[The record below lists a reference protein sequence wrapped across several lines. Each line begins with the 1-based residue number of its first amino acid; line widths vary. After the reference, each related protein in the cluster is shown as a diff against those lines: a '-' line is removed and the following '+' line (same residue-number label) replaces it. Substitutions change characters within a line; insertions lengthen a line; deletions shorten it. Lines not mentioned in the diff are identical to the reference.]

1 MDERLFR
8 SLVYFV
14 LSFFVFFP
22 SAAGASGGE
31 APGYPA
37 RRLHQEHD
45 VDHYQRCLGR
55 CCGGCDRR
63 PCQGEEEDCAC
74 GQHEHGGGEEDSDP
88 QAYIGSGGAVLV
100 AQEELRS
107 LLAEA

>member
-1 MDERLFR
+1 MD
-8 SLVYFV
+8 YFLISFV
-14 LSFFVFFP
+14 FAFFVFLA
-22 SAAGASGGE
+22 SIAGAGGRE
-31 APGYPA
+31 TPGYSA
-37 RRLHQEHD
+37 RCLRQEHKI
-45 VDHYQRCLGR
+45 DHYQRCFGR
-55 CCGGCDRR
+55 CGGGCDRR

-107 LLAEA
+107 LLAEG